1 MTDTE
6 KLIELLYNCP
16 DCRMLA
22 VSEVQRIA
30 TFLISHGVT
39 VRENGEWALEHGSY
53 GAIICPICKHEALLG
68 RSRISINLLYVESNF
83 CPNCGADLR
92 RKNDI

>member
-1 MTDTE
+1 MTDRE

-16 DCRMLA
+16 DCGMLA
-22 VSEVQRIA
+22 FSAVKRIA
-30 TFLISHGVT
+30 NYLVYHGVT
-39 VRENGEWALEHGSY
+39 VMEKGEWEKVRGV
-53 GAIICPICKHEALLG
+53 LG
-68 RSRISINLLYVESNF
+68 TLQCSKCGIHYADAVYTSF